1 MLWYRGETL
10 IQEVFQTKVVHLD
23 QKGMTPTIRMLVL
36 DCLNEADQLPFVS
49 YQLGV
54 LWRKR
59 PTKEHWSLDTKLSQ
73 ADGLRR

>member
-54 LWRKR
+54 L
-59 PTKEHWSLDTKLSQ
+59 
-73 ADGLRR
+73 

>member
-36 DCLNEADQLPFVS
+36 DCLNEVDQLPFVS

-54 LWRKR
+54 L
-59 PTKEHWSLDTKLSQ
+59 
-73 ADGLRR
+73 